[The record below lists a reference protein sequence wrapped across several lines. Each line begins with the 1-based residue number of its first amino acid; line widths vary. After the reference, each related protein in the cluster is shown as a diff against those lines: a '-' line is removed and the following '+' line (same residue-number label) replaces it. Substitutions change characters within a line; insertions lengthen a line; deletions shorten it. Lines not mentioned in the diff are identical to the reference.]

1 MKNLETENFNQKN
14 NLKKEQINGR
24 QDESQNLTINRH
36 QKKRKPKKNT
46 IQKMMTLLTIE
57 KKLKVRKTKMRQQTT
72 IVKMKISNIKSDQIT
87 TMMIKRT
94 RKRRQKIKIMMVLL
108 INVNVK

>member
-24 QDESQNLTINRH
+24 QDESPNLTINRH

-57 KKLKVRKTKMRQQTT
+57 KKLKVQKTKMRQQQTT
-72 IVKMKISNIKSDQIT
+72 IVKRKISNTKSDQIT
-87 TMMIKRT
+87 TMMIKKT
-94 RKRRQKIKIMMVLL
+94 RQANLKIRK
-108 INVNVK
+108 